1 MVENVEIYIRSRI
14 TCNQQLNDALP
25 TNFFLK
31 RKEIVTYVIF
41 FLIIGSWVGQS
52 DFFFQKPVFR
62 LY

>member
-41 FLIIGSWVGQS
+41 FLIIGS
-52 DFFFQKPVFR
+52 
-62 LY
+62 

>member
-1 MVENVEIYIRSRI
+1 MVENVEMYIWSRI
-14 TCNQQLNDALP
+14 NQQLIDALP
-25 TNFFLK
+25 TAFLQG
-31 RKEIVTYVIF
+31 KETVTVTSVIF